1 MQPLRPLPVTGDT
14 QNHVQHSMPSSSH
27 SHSGSIPSHS
37 QTPLPSIR
45 QLHPYLPPAGMSHS
59 PGIPGPMGVAEG
71 ILSESHYPSYAPHLC
86 PQGLSHLSPTRGDTS
101 GYAVHESEADELEQ
115 QGPPKKKRRR
125 QALSCTGNFSSLKL
139 KIS

>member
-14 QNHVQHSMPSSSH
+14 QNRVQQPSMPSSSH
-27 SHSGSIPSHS
+27 PHSGSIPSHS

-45 QLHPYLPPAGMSHS
+45 QLHPYLPPTGMSHS
-59 PGIPGPMGVAEG
+59 PGIPGPMGVPEG
-71 ILSESHYPSYAPHLC
+71 ICESYCPPYAPHLR
-86 PQGLSHLSPTRGDTS
+86 PQGLSHHSPTRGDSS
-101 GYAVHESEADELEQ
+101 GYAVQESEADELEQ

>member
-1 MQPLRPLPVTGDT
+1 MQPSRPLPVAGDT
-14 QNHVQHSMPSSSH
+14 QNHVQPSIPPSSLP
-27 SHSGSIPSHS
+27 HSGSIPSHS

-59 PGIPGPMGVAEG
+59 PGIPGPMSMAEG
-71 ILSESHYPSYAPHLC
+71 TSDSNYVPYPPYLR
-86 PQGLSHLSPTRGDTS
+86 PQGPSHFSPTRGDTT

-125 QALSCTGNFSSLKL
+125 QALSCTGNLSSLQL